1 MEEMKVGMEV
11 VEAAADVIAEE
22 GIEEVIEAGTG
33 FGKKA
38 LIATIVTAGV
48 VAVGYGVAKLIK
60 AKKAKKN
67 YIDTTCEEEA
77 AEEAIPEADVE

>member
-1 MEEMKVGMEV
+1 MEEMNVGMEV
-11 VEAAADVIAEE
+11 VETAAEVFADE
-22 GIEEVIEAGTG
+22 GIEEVVKAGTG

-38 LIATIVTAGV
+38 IIAVAVTAGA

-67 YIDTTCEEEA
+67 YIDATCEEVA